1 MTVHRCCA
9 TTQVLGG
16 RPTPVDKMLRYKKK
30 MVLWGKDHVG
40 YCCMTFVIRNGLT
53 ALGNGDGTYLKYVD
67 SLISNWQLTARDK
80 EQVRGPLLLLHAA
93 T

>member
-1 MTVHRCCA
+1 
-9 TTQVLGG
+9 VLGG